1 MDLQHNRS
9 MLHHIDNKFL
19 FAFLFDSPPLFYSGT
34 SRRTI
39 LRCDHAFAFCNSWS
53 FIDCTSYHILTDQ
66 ICSVASISLLIC
78 YYIVIS
84 LHNNIYSSCSLS
96 LFLVCDN
103 TFPHADFDR
112 ISSFL
117 SLLQIK
123 MSSQHRTIY
132 SFMLSFFHFLIHS
145 LCVHSCLLMNF
156 ICFALFVRASLIST
170 KESFTAGTFR
180 ALPTCILISFLNL
193 LIAVM

>member
-1 MDLQHNRS
+1 MDLQHNRA
-9 MLHHIDNKFL
+9 MLHHIDNIFL
-19 FAFLFDSPPLFYSGT
+19 FAFFFDSPPPFYFGT

-39 LRCDHAFAFCNSWS
+39 LRCAHSLALCNSWS
-53 FIDCTSYHILTDQ
+53 LIECTSHHILPDQ

-84 LHNNIYSSCSLS
+84 LHNNIYSSCSFS

-123 MSSQHRTIY
+123 MPSQQRTI
-132 SFMLSFFHFLIHS
+132 SFISSFIR
-145 LCVHSCLLMNF
+145 CVF
-156 ICFALFVRASLIST
+156 IPVC
-170 KESFTAGTFR
+170 
-180 ALPTCILISFLNL
+180 
-193 LIAVM
+193 